1 MGIRGRT
8 KLKQLKKLK
17 KLEKLERL
25 KKLKELKKDPYVFTY
40 LSKNNEISFIKK
52 SKKKKILF
60 LKKAYT
66 YTLKKKITNSLISKS
81 KFLKKIDIKIVQNN
95 IFCTLSDLK
104 QNKTLHTSST
114 GAYKIKVSKRK
125 LKYFYK
131 TFLYIFF
138 EKIKKKYK
146 ITNNTIFN
154 VTAPIKI
161 RKKICKLLKK
171 KLKRKKKKTP
181 NIVINI
187 VSKKCFNG
195 CKAKKKLR
203 KKRRLYRIYK

>member
-1 MGIRGRT
+1 MGIRRKT
-8 KLKQLKKLK
+8 KLKQLKKL
-17 KLEKLERL
+17 EKLKKRQKPVLLYKYFNKNNDISYLKKSGKKKFFFL
-25 KKLKELKKDPYVFTY
+25 KKL
-40 LSKNNEISFIKK
+40 
-52 SKKKKILF
+52 
-60 LKKAYT
+60 YT
-66 YTLKKKITNSLISKS
+66 YTLKKKIMNSLISKS

-104 QNKTLHTSST
+104 QNKTLHTGST

-131 TFLYIFF
+131 TFLSIFF

-146 ITNNTIFN
+146 IVNNTIYN
-154 VTAPIKI
+154 ITAPIKI
-161 RKKICKLLKK
+161 RKKICKLLKMQ
-171 KLKRKKKKTP
+171 LKQKETKKT
-181 NIVINI
+181 NIIIN
-187 VSKKCFNG
+187 VVPKKCFNG